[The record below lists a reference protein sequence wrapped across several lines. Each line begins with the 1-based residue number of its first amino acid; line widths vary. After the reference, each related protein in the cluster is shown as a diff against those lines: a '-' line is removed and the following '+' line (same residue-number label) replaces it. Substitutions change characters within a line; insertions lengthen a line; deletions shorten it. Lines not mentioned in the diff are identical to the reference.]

1 MVASI
6 TDLPLDRQDDAILHP
21 AENFMRICEE
31 KGDYSFI
38 YCTAPPVATYWEELG
53 DQPRIN
59 YNQFFLGFLLMSRV
73 IWMLNSN
80 APSTG

>member
-38 YCTAPPVATYWEELG
+38 YCTAPP
-53 DQPRIN
+53 
-59 YNQFFLGFLLMSRV
+59 
-73 IWMLNSN
+73 
-80 APSTG
+80 